1 MKVVLCHGVFDLLHR
16 GHISHFREA
25 KKYGDR
31 LVVSVVADKYVH
43 KPHRMMVNK
52 QDARLELVAAV
63 RYVDDAVLCE
73 APGPEDVIERLRP
86 DVYVMG
92 PDKVGKT
99 MPEEE
104 LLLRLGIPVRYSVV
118 SFPRTTEIIE
128 RIQRVATA
136 KQG

>member
-1 MKVVLCHGVFDLLHR
+1 MKVVLCHGVFDILHR
-16 GHISHFREA
+16 GHVSHFREA
-25 KKYGDR
+25 RQYGDR
-31 LVVSVVADKYVH
+31 LVVSVVADAFVH

-52 QDARLELVAAV
+52 QDARLEMVAAV
-63 RYVDDAVLCE
+63 RYVDEVILCE
-73 APGPEDVIERLRP
+73 APGPEMVIEKLRP

-104 LLLRLGIPVRYSVV
+104 LLQKLGIPIRYSVEN
-118 SFPRTTEIIE
+118 FQRTTQIIE
-128 RIQRVATA
+128 RIQRVAAA